1 MKSESSILFP
11 PFRLDVVNERLERGS
26 QTIALRPK
34 TFAVLRY
41 LLEQPGQLVTKEELL
56 EAVWPDTHVSE
67 AGLKDYIQEIRKA
80 LGDEARTPRFIET
93 VHRRGYRFIGAV
105 TVQTAEL
112 AENGKRQITPL
123 SENDLQEQTD
133 GAGLPEPS
141 VEPIK
146 LTTAVSSAETES
158 QKSQVES
165 PNTRE
170 AGVAHRHWARAAVI
184 GLVLIGGIATLL
196 FSPLPLL
203 RIPQSAFRN
212 QEVLPLPDKPSVV
225 VMPFTNL
232 SGDPEQEYFS
242 DGLTDD
248 LITDLSKISGLFV
261 IARYSA
267 FTYKGKAVKV
277 QEIGKELGVR
287 YVLEGS
293 VRKTD
298 DRVRITTQL
307 VDATTGYDLWSERY
321 DRRLTDLF
329 ALQDEITQKIVLALK
344 VKLTKEGQE
353 RFRRVPTDSLEAYD
367 YLLRG
372 GEYFNR
378 FTKEANA
385 QAQQMYEKA
394 GNVSDLLIGVGEAV
408 IMD

>member
-1 MKSESSILFP
+1 M
-11 PFRLDVVNERLERGS
+11 
-26 QTIALRPK
+26 
-34 TFAVLRY
+34 
-41 LLEQPGQLVTKEELL
+41 
-56 EAVWPDTHVSE
+56 
-67 AGLKDYIQEIRKA
+67 
-80 LGDEARTPRFIET
+80 
-93 VHRRGYRFIGAV
+93 
-105 TVQTAEL
+105 
-112 AENGKRQITPL
+112 
-123 SENDLQEQTD
+123 
-133 GAGLPEPS
+133 
-141 VEPIK
+141 
-146 LTTAVSSAETES
+146 
-158 QKSQVES
+158 
-165 PNTRE
+165 
-170 AGVAHRHWARAAVI
+170 I

-298 DRVRITTQL
+298 DRVRITMQL